1 MPGCEAFRRTRVSSL
16 ARSWGSRGERRTDVV
31 TIERRSENRKKV
43 NQYFSVEFL
52 VGGTETI
59 YQFRIWD
66 LSPQGMCVLVKRDSN
81 LLQHLKVGQEW
92 NMKYYRDDASK
103 PVDYMRTE
111 IRHITKDESGRF
123 KDHYLIGL
131 SILDGPPLP

>member
-1 MPGCEAFRRTRVSSL
+1 MNSVTEHSDPVTS
-16 ARSWGSRGERRTDVV
+16 ERRAEPREQVD
-31 TIERRSENRKKV
+31 
-43 NQYFSVEFL
+43 QYFCVEFI

-66 LSPQGMCVLVKRDSN
+66 LSVQGMCVLVKRDSE
-81 LLQHLKVGQEW
+81 LLSHLKVGQTW

-103 PVDYMRTE
+103 PSDYLTTE

-123 KDHYLIGL
+123 KDHYLVGL
-131 SILDGPPLP
+131 SIVGSPPLA

>member
-1 MPGCEAFRRTRVSSL
+1 MPGCEAFRQTRVSSF

-31 TIERRSENRKKV
+31 TIERRSEDRKKV
-43 NQYFSVEFL
+43 DRYFSVELL
-52 VGGTETI
+52 VGGAETI

-66 LSPQGMCVLVKRDSN
+66 LSPQGMCILVKRDSG

-123 KDHYLIGL
+123 KDHYLVGL
-131 SILDGPPLP
+131 CILDGASPP

>member
-1 MPGCEAFRRTRVSSL
+1 MNRETAHTNGVMA
-16 ARSWGSRGERRTDVV
+16 ERREEPR
-31 TIERRSENRKKV
+31 ERV
-43 NQYFSVEFL
+43 DHYFSVEFI

-66 LSPQGMCVLVKRDSN
+66 LSTHGLCVLVKTDSDLMRN
-81 LLQHLKVGQEW
+81 LQVGQTW

-103 PVDYMRTE
+103 PADYLTTE

-123 KDHYLIGL
+123 KDHYLVGL
-131 SILDGPPLP
+131 SILGRPTLA

>member
-1 MPGCEAFRRTRVSSL
+1 MNSETPHTNMLMA
-16 ARSWGSRGERRTDVV
+16 ERRMEPR
-31 TIERRSENRKKV
+31 ERV
-43 NQYFSVEFL
+43 DQYFSVEFI

-66 LSPQGMCVLVKRDSN
+66 LSAQGMCVLVKRDSD
-81 LLQHLKVGQEW
+81 LMRHLQVGQTW

-103 PVDYMRTE
+103 PADYLTTE
-111 IRHITKDESGRF
+111 IRHITKDDSGRF

-131 SILDGPPLP
+131 SIVGRPTLA